1 MKVLVV
7 TAFAA
12 AVACLAGQAAPAR
25 ADDGRTEI
33 RNRVTCSQGTR
44 AAMRLRA
51 EKGFIRIELELEHRR
66 RAGSWRV
73 VVLHERRIAARATL
87 AGVLAAGDLELR
99 RTVRDWFG
107 TDRIVIR
114 ASGPRGEHCARAA
127 TV

>member
-1 MKVLVV
+1 MRVLVV
-7 TAFAA
+7 TALAA

-33 RNRVTCSQGTR
+33 RNRVTCSQGTS

-51 EKGFIRIELELEHRR
+51 EKGFIRIELELQHRR

-73 VVLHERRIAARATL
+73 VLLHERRIAARATL
-87 AGVLAAGDLELR
+87 AGLRAAGDLELR
-99 RTVRDWFG
+99 RAVPDWFG

-114 ASGPRGEHCARAA
+114 ATGPRGELCALAA
-127 TV
+127 TL